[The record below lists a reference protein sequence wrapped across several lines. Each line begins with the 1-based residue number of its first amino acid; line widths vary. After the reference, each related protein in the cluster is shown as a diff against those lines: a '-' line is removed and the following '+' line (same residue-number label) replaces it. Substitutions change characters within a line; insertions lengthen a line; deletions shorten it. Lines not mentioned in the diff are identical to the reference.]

1 MDAKI
6 SEDSRLK
13 TRLNMKDYLGLC
25 KMVNSVDEDQS
36 IAVSNIKNLK
46 YSFMDI
52 RLILKSVVCTQRKRM
67 IKKLE
72 EAGFPNVFNDRD
84 KMLSNIYIDLKSKG
98 TDEQKKI
105 FEYLVNDSIMS
116 SYKNIDSMSFIKDV
130 KTKITW

>member
-6 SEDSRLK
+6 SKDSRLE

-25 KMVNSVDEDQS
+25 KMVNSVDEDLS

-52 RLILKSVVCTQRKRM
+52 RLILKSVVGTQRRRM
-67 IKKLE
+67 VKELE
-72 EAGFPNVFNDRD
+72 QAGFPNVFNDKD
-84 KMLSNIYIDLKSKG
+84 LMFLNMYTDLKSKG
-98 TDEQKKI
+98 TDDQKKI
-105 FEYLVNDSIMS
+105 FEHLVNDGIKS
-116 SYKNIDSMSFIKDV
+116 SFSNIESMSFIKDV

>member
-52 RLILKSVVCTQRKRM
+52 RLILKSVVGTQRKRM

>member
-1 MDAKI
+1 
-6 SEDSRLK
+6 
-13 TRLNMKDYLGLC
+13 
-25 KMVNSVDEDQS
+25 
-36 IAVSNIKNLK
+36 
-46 YSFMDI
+46 MDI
-52 RLILKSVVCTQRKRM
+52 RLILKSVVGTQRKRM